1 MTKGRVGIQI
11 SSEHAG
17 LEADNKHTHLQLD
30 HLFADLD
37 NDQIR
42 KHSGTA
48 L

>member
-17 LEADNKHTHLQLD
+17 PEANNKHTHLQPY

-42 KHSGTA
+42 RPSDTA